1 MKILRKTTALMT
13 ALSLAAGYAG
23 SLPYAVLC
31 AEAYSKSDIVSAVH
45 ENDLRRHGIETNTS
59 FRESSTM
66 DILEYS
72 NTNAVELTGVELPE
86 KYDLRNVNGKNY
98 VSPVKLQNPWGTCW
112 SFGGTAA
119 AETSLASSKDFDY
132 NNPENEWLLPLYDLS
147 EKHLAWFAFNPIT
160 EKSGRY
166 LEQVGEGYY
175 SGIAEDDSP
184 EDISNKVYNHG
195 GFYSSVNT
203 LYSAGIGPAFETS
216 FPYQTSEE
224 AANLVDIIIACKEI
238 TGDYSKDNTAADL
251 LFRKIVNQDD
261 ADAIIE
267 EQLAKFPDYEFTTV
281 NDIQAI
287 IENPSEDNIGKK
299 YIFVYPKEVND
310 WTLDDSD
317 RFTSEYY
324 LKDGNALP
332 APYFLGENME
342 YVYNP
347 NATAAIK
354 SEIVKGRGVAIAF
367 QADQSMPGESI
378 GSDGFMNF
386 LDESGNVTDSQEDA
400 AIWAQYTYD
409 NKYDPTDADSVN
421 MPIPANHAVCIIGY
435 DDTFPKEYFKDPNGT
450 IGGDG
455 AWIIKNSWG
464 TDWGSGGTGYFY
476 LSYYDQS
483 LCMPE
488 SIVLDTDSS
497 TGFLLKNI
505 DMYDLL
511 PTRGRNRI
519 SMEDEVSMASVFTAE
534 NNCAVRFI
542 GVETTSAESDVEY
555 KVYKL
560 NDDASSPVDG
570 ELFAQ
575 QTEHFA
581 CAGYHMVDIGR
592 ALSLRA
598 GDKYSVV
605 VNIKDQ
611 DGYELNVSR
620 DVNERGIEY
629 YEPYAHE
636 RFIDSGEDPNEYE
649 PATSYSHAVV
659 NKGESFVGSGSEWTD
674 WADVVTELKALNKDL
689 NNDGFEYDNFAVR
702 SYPETEYLSISNKPV
717 DEQESYKAGDV
728 LKGVIKVKYN
738 LDTVKTLEEM
748 DAECE
753 IELTINGKQ
762 FMIGEDNKDAV
773 ITKLALGETLE
784 IPYEYT
790 VTEEDAAKGSIES
803 TARLMFMGVYIDE
816 ERPPIFPEDLT
827 FTVLTGADKQPESSA
842 ADKQSESSAAD
853 SKAASTATTT
863 NPGTGAA
870 AGMAA
875 LTLAAAA
882 AVTVKKKKN

>member
-702 SYPETEYLSISNKPV
+702 SYPETEYLSVSNKPV